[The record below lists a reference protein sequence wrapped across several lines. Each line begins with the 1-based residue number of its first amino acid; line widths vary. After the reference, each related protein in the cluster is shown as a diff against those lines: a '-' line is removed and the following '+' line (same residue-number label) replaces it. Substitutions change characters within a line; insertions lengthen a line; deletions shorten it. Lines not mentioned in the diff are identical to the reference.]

1 MIRIR
6 LRRVGK
12 KRHPHYRM
20 VVADKPDRRD
30 GRFIEN
36 LGSYDPHADPP
47 LIQIDGEKVKAWI
60 SKGAQPSES
69 AEKILVR
76 AGVMEKRPPIVKAK
90 LEAKRAEQ
98 AKKAAAKPKAA
109 AKAEEPKAKAEA
121 PVAAVEETPAAV
133 AEEAPAAEAEA
144 ASAAVAEEAP
154 VAEAEEAPAA
164 ETETEEAPAAEE

>member
-109 AKAEEPKAKAEA
+109 AKADEPKAKAEA
-121 PVAAVEETPAAV
+121 PTAEAEEAPAAV
-133 AEEAPAAEAEA
+133 AEEAP
-144 ASAAVAEEAP
+144 AAVAEEAP
-154 VAEAEEAPAA
+154 VAEAEAAPAA
-164 ETETEEAPAAEE
+164 ETETEEAPTAEE

>member
-109 AKAEEPKAKAEA
+109 AKVDEPKAKAEA
-121 PVAAVEETPAAV
+121 PAAAVEEATAAVAEDAPAAV
-133 AEEAPAAEAEA
+133 AEEAPVVEAEA
-144 ASAAVAEEAP
+144 A
-154 VAEAEEAPAA
+154 PAA
-164 ETETEEAPAAEE
+164 EAETEEAPTAEE